1 MPKAIS
7 GRNEE
12 ITENYLKFL
21 DQHLAN
27 LVEGREADM
36 LHINEIATQLFL
48 DPGHLS
54 NTVKLVTGHHPCYF
68 FDKKII
74 EKAKQLLKDTDL
86 SISEIARTLTYDP
99 SNFNKFFR
107 KMTGLTPGDFRK
119 MPVEESSEKFTMTK

>member
-74 EKAKQLLKDTDL
+74 EKAKQLLKGTNL
-86 SISEIARTLTYDP
+86 SVSEIARTLTYDP
-99 SNFNKFFR
+99 SNFSKFFR

-119 MPVEESSEKFTMTK
+119 MPVEEISEKFTMTK